1 MRLKQ
6 WIDSYRLE
14 KGFRPLT
21 KQDLVFCNPKIEDSY
36 TVTLY
41 SRYFREM
48 RDELGLNP
56 DYTLYLTRF
65 YFVNE
70 GIRKGR
76 DTFDLETMTGH
87 DFEVERRHYVRSQIR
102 HKQNELTIINLI
114 PKKEGQSRDLL
125 GF

>member
-14 KGFRPLT
+14 KGFTPLT

-65 YFVNE
+65 YFVNV